1 MAPLDKHI
9 LSLET
14 LPRKQAWGRAALGAR
29 AAVQAESGE
38 EGWSGTRRKRRGDA
52 RREAE
57 RRNRR
62 GHGFDSRRRGRQ
74 QRQLGNN
81 RRIGERAPPAMM
93 PHRAGV
99 VRARLLKRDRHRA
112 ARSGGGERDG

>member
-57 RRNRR
+57 RRNRG
-62 GHGFDSRRRGRQ
+62 GHGLDSRRRGRQ
-74 QRQLGNN
+74 HRPTGNA
-81 RRIGERAPPAMM
+81 RRICERRSAE
-93 PHRAGV
+93 RRVWNEGV
-99 VRARLLKRDRHRA
+99 
-112 ARSGGGERDG
+112 STGGSRGG